1 MKALLLLATVTADDA
16 MLLLFTVAKA
26 SLLRWLTTVVMQL
39 SCLTTAVAAA
49 ATGAMLAAGVGGLGR
64 MGLGVSVLEMRRE
77 RRLPATHKHHVIT
90 LTHTHERIGIT

>member
-1 MKALLLLATVTADDA
+1 MKALLLEVIAADA

-49 ATGAMLAAGVGGLGR
+49 ATGVMLAAGVGGLGR

-77 RRLPATHKHHVIT
+77 RRLPVTRRYHVIV
-90 LTHTHERIGIT
+90 LNQYAHAHIM